1 VIRRCLA
8 ARQVPQP
15 HFSNYKL
22 PITNYKLRVFSSR
35 TKWPLVPN
43 RLSTALEKHRASGRV
58 LLDLT
63 ASNPTNLGLRYDA
76 EAILASL
83 SNPNA
88 LEYRPDARGM
98 RVARDAVSAYY
109 REHGA
114 HVDPERLVL
123 TTSTS
128 EGYSFVFRLLCDPGD
143 EVLVPVPS
151 YPLFE
156 FLADIQ
162 DVRLRPY
169 PLFYD
174 HGWHLDVHALTT
186 AASERTRAIM
196 LVHPNNPTGS
206 YVKPGEA
213 EQLNAICAQRGLALV
228 VDEVFLDFAHA
239 SVAPP
244 LSLAGLQRQGGDFPA
259 ALTFTLSGLSKIA
272 GLPQMKFAWTAVSGP
287 EDLARQA
294 MAQLEVIADTY
305 LSMNAP
311 IQLAAPVLFA
321 QRHAFHRQ
329 LMARIRAN
337 LAELDRQIAAQ
348 KACARLQIEA
358 GWYAVLRVPVTRSD
372 EDLVIELLEKK
383 SVLVHPGHFYDFP
396 AEGHLVL
403 SLIAREEEFREGIKR
418 LLQKIED

>member
-1 VIRRCLA
+1 
-8 ARQVPQP
+8 
-15 HFSNYKL
+15 
-22 PITNYKLRVFSSR
+22 VFSSR
-35 TKWPLVPN
+35 TTWPLAPN
-43 RLSTALEKHRASGRV
+43 RLSTALEKHRASGRE

-63 ASNPTNLGLRYDA
+63 ASNPTNIGLRYDA

-83 SNPNA
+83 ANPNA
-88 LEYRPDARGM
+88 LEYRPEAKGM

-109 REHGA
+109 RERGA
-114 HVDPERLVL
+114 HIDPERLVL

-143 EVLVPVPS
+143 QVLVPAPS

-156 FLADIQ
+156 FLADLQ
-162 DVRLRPY
+162 DVRLRLY

-174 HGWHLDVHALTT
+174 HGWHLDVHALT
-186 AASERTRAIM
+186 AAAGERTRAIM

-206 YVKPGEA
+206 YVKPAEA

-228 VDEVFLDFAHA
+228 VDEVFLDFAHDGHA
-239 SVAPP
+239 GTT
-244 LSLAGLQRQGGDFPA
+244 LSQNAG

-272 GLPQMKFAWTAVSGP
+272 GLPQIKFAWIAASGP

-294 MAQLEVIADTY
+294 MARLEVIADTY
-305 LSMNAP
+305 LSTNAP

-321 QRHAFHRQ
+321 QRHDFHRQ

-337 LAELDRQIAAQ
+337 RAELDRQLAAPQ
-348 KACARLQIEA
+348 ACARLQIEA

-372 EDLVIELLEKK
+372 EDLVIELLEQK

-396 AEGHLVL
+396 AEGFLVL
-403 SLIAREEEFREGIKR
+403 SLIAREEEFREGVKR
-418 LLQKIED
+418 LLEFVIGNL